1 MRFLL
6 DTDSVSYFLRGQG
19 HVASSMLARPP
30 ADLGIP
36 APVLYE
42 SRCRMRRLPE
52 GRRREALL
60 AALDELLRAIEVVPF
75 DAGAAECAASARAA
89 LAGRGTVVGPVDMQI
104 AGIAL
109 ATGCVLVTRN
119 SSEFGRI
126 GGLQLQ
132 DWYDNLTIFL

>member
-19 HVASSMLARPP
+19 HVARSVLARPS

-42 SRCRMRRLPE
+42 SRYGMRRLEE
-52 GRRREALL
+52 GRRRESLL
-60 AALDELLRAIEVVPF
+60 AALDELVRTIEVVPF

-89 LAGRGTVVGPVDMQI
+89 LAARGTIVGPVDMQI

-109 ATGCVLVTRN
+109 ATGYVLVTRN
-119 SSEFGRI
+119 TREFGRVA
-126 GGLQLQ
+126 GLELQ
-132 DWYDNLTIFL
+132 NWYDA